1 MKTEKEIRNQ
11 IAIGKTL
18 HEQGKWDKDLPEFI
32 YATTISDSSYLELEE
47 KWEVAGYITALKY
60 VLGEMKPK
68 FVKEDI

>member
-1 MKTEKEIRNQ
+1 MKTENEIRNQ

-18 HEQGKWDKDLPEFI
+18 HEQGKWDDEPEDRASF
-32 YATTISDSSYLELEE
+32 YVALEE

-68 FVKEDI
+68 FVKEDIS